1 MIQPETITQ
10 ELLQE
15 ITRRIVVE
23 RNPEKVI
30 LFGSHATN
38 TSTKESDVDLL
49 VVVNESK
56 IPPFERS
63 IPIYLALADISFPID
78 IVVYTT
84 EEINEWSEVQEAF
97 VTRIIR
103 EGKILYEKDAS

>member
-1 MIQPETITQ
+1 M
-10 ELLQE
+10 
-15 ITRRIVVE
+15 VE
-23 RNPEKVI
+23 
-30 LFGSHATN
+30 N
-38 TSTKESDVDLL
+38 TPKSPQKRAYP
-49 VVVNESK
+49 K
-56 IPPFERS
+56 FFERS